1 MILHQRCIVEVPF
14 NLPQGVINHPAIILS
29 NDTAIQEEGGFVA
42 VMLTSEES
50 YQDEFTFEITKG
62 MTTKKLDVPYCQ
74 ARVHLISFFRNDD
87 VIPNKNYNNYLK
99 ENEFQNLIQ
108 QIVEI
113 AFGYEY

>member
-14 NLPQGVINHPAIILS
+14 NLPQGIINHPAIILS
-29 NDTAIQEEGGFVA
+29 NDTAIQEEGGFLA

-62 MTTKKLDVPYCQ
+62 MTTKKMGVSYCQ
-74 ARVHLISFFRNDD
+74 ARIHLISYFRNED
-87 VIPNKNYNNYLK
+87 VITNKNFNNYLN

-108 QIVEI
+108 HIVEI
-113 AFGYEY
+113 TFGLDY